1 MTRIGSILSAAV
13 GLLSRAVSHR
23 LGRPRPR
30 HAIVSHRLGRP
41 RHAIDAGTL
50 YAWPER
56 HDDGW
61 IVRRS
66 DGRCWDLSGWTPLE
80 LYVFGSER
88 DALAILDLLVD
99 AGRVRRLRS
108 SG

>member
-1 MTRIGSILSAAV
+1 MTRIGSILSAAF
-13 GLLSRAVSHR
+13 GLLSRVVSHR

-30 HAIVSHRLGRP
+30 HAIE
-41 RHAIDAGTL
+41 AGTL

-56 HDDGW
+56 HDGGW

-66 DGRCWDLSGWTPLE
+66 DGRCWDLSGWTPLGA
-80 LYVFGSER
+80 YVFVSER

>member
-1 MTRIGSILSAAV
+1 VTRIGSIVLAALT
-13 GLLSRAVSHR
+13 LLSRAVRRR
-23 LGRPRPR
+23 LGKLRPR
-30 HAIVSHRLGRP
+30 HAIE
-41 RHAIDAGTL
+41 AGTL

-56 HDDGW
+56 HGDGW

-66 DGRCWDLSGWTPLE
+66 DGRCWGLSGWSPLE
-80 LYVFGSER
+80 FERYVFASER
-88 DALAILDLLVD
+88 DALAILDLNVD